1 MGRAW
6 QNVRAYTRFT
16 LGLRGF
22 LRQPVT
28 LEEARAAIAER
39 LARREQRFVATVRMA
54 CSSPRSP
61 YRRLLEVAHCTLPDV
76 EAGVQQWGVEGM
88 LERLR
93 DEGVY
98 VTFEEFKG
106 RRPLVRHGQEIET
119 SSESFDNPHLARY
132 WHGSTS
138 GSTGPGTRI
147 AVDLEH
153 IRETTPAL
161 LLALEA
167 HGVRDAPCCQWYSV
181 LPATAGLTSL
191 LRSAVNGNVTRRWY
205 SPITRS
211 DVKPSL
217 KDWMATEFILAMGR
231 LSGVPLPRPQPVP
244 TEHGHVV
251 AQWASETLRREGRCI
266 IRGHLSSLLRVAL
279 AARERSLDL
288 TNAVFWGGGEP
299 PTPAKVRPIEE
310 TGARYL
316 PTYYLAEAGA
326 IGYACGNPVDCT
338 DVHLIA
344 DGLALI
350 QRARPLPG
358 TDRTAEAFYYT
369 SLHPTAPKLLLNVE
383 SDDCGIIEQRACGCP
398 LEQYGFPLH
407 IRQVRSFGKL
417 TGEGVTLLG
426 SEVLRVVEEV
436 LPQRCGGTPL
446 DYQLVEEEDDQGFTR
461 LILVADPATVHA
473 PDEMIRQTFLEALP
487 VAGPEGVLTR
497 AVWCQA
503 GTLHVRRERPRPTDH
518 GKLMPFAIHH
528 GRARVTAD
536 EAAGR
541 QP

>member
-1 MGRAW
+1 MGRPG
-6 QNVRAYTRFT
+6 QDLRAYARFAF
-16 LGLRGF
+16 GLRRF
-22 LRQPVT
+22 LRQRVT
-28 LEEARAAIAER
+28 LEEARAAVAQR
-39 LARREQRFVATVRMA
+39 LAQREERFLSTVRIA
-54 CSSPRSP
+54 QSTPGNP
-61 YRRLLEVAHCTLPDV
+61 YRRLLELAGCTLADV
-76 EAGVQQWGVEGM
+76 ESGAREWGVEGV

-93 DEGVY
+93 AAGVY

-106 RRPLVRHGQEIET
+106 RKPLVRHGQEIET
-119 SSESFDNPHLARY
+119 SEQSFDNPLLARY
-132 WHGSTS
+132 WHGTS
-138 GSTGPGTRI
+138 GGSSGPGTRI
-147 AVDLEH
+147 AIDLEH
-153 IRETTPAL
+153 LLETTPAL

-181 LPATAGLTSL
+181 LPATAGLISL

-217 KDWMATEFILAMGR
+217 KDWMATEFILATGR

-244 TEHGHVV
+244 IEDGYVV
-251 AQWASETLRREGRCI
+251 AEWASETLRREGRCI

-310 TGARYL
+310 TGARYV

-326 IGYACGNPVDCT
+326 IGYACANPVDCN
-338 DVHLIA
+338 DVHFIA

-350 QRARPLPG
+350 QHPRPLPG
-358 TDRTAEAFYYT
+358 TDRSADAFYYT

-383 SDDCGIIEQRACGCP
+383 SDDCGIIERRVCGCP
-398 LEQYGFPLH
+398 LERSGFPLH
-407 IRQVRSFGKL
+407 IRHVRSFGKL

-446 DYQLVEEEDDQGFTR
+446 DYQLVEEEDERGFTK
-461 LILVADPATVHA
+461 LTLLVDPVAVVATDDV
-473 PDEMIRQTFLEALP
+473 IRQTFLEALP
-487 VAGPEGVLTR
+487 ASGPEGVLAR
-497 AVWCQA
+497 AVWDQS
-503 GTLHVRRERPRPTDH
+503 GTLRVRRERPHWTDQ
-518 GKLMPFAIHH
+518 GKLSPFAA
-528 GRARVTAD
+528 GQAYARRSRGDAP
-536 EAAGR
+536 R
-541 QP
+541 SRM